1 MVEVSAPATERWSV
15 HGAVAANDEELLDLF
30 LKVFGH
36 AMPIAQWR
44 WKYANTPIRGM
55 LLRRGN
61 TAVAFFGGMPRA
73 VHGPSGKLTAVQN
86 GDVMVLP
93 SERGVFS
100 RNGALHH
107 VARAFFQKMVGI
119 SLPYAFAFGFPNGR
133 HFKLGTKLGLYAHAS
148 RMTTLTWS
156 ALAPVAQR
164 WTTTSTLGMHDL
176 HVLERLWLEMRLSWP
191 RHFIPVRDAIR
202 WKARF
207 ACHPVYKYELLVV
220 RRRWTGKPLCA
231 VALRE
236 HAGHIEW
243 LDYVGPS
250 QLAGLAANAVRRF
263 AGGCNNKFVAA
274 MFSETIA
281 SFFSMDS
288 ASSTPSDIY
297 VPVNAQ
303 PSEEDRPYIGHLWLM
318 GGDTDFL

>member
-1 MVEVSAPATERWSV
+1 MDESFAPVSERWSV
-15 HGAVAANDEELLDLF
+15 HSAVAANDEELLDMF

-36 AMPIAQWR
+36 EMPIAQWQ
-44 WKYANTPIRGM
+44 WKYANTPMRGM

-73 VHGPSGKLTAVQN
+73 VHGPSGKLAAVQN

-107 VARAFFQKMVGI
+107 VASAFFQKMVGI
-119 SLPYAFAFGFPNGR
+119 SQPYAFAFGFPNGR
-133 HFKLGTKLGLYAHAS
+133 HFKLGTKLGLYVPAG

-156 ALAPVAQR
+156 ALEPVAQR
-164 WTTTSTLGMHDL
+164 WITTSTLGQHDL
-176 HVLERLWLEMRLSWP
+176 HALENLWIKMRLSWP

-207 ACHPVYKYELLVV
+207 ASHPVHNYELLLV

-231 VALRE
+231 MALRE

-250 QLAGLAANAVRRF
+250 QLVPLAAGAVRRF
-263 AGGCNNKFVAA
+263 AGGRNNKPVAA
-274 MFSETIA
+274 MFSETIVS
-281 SFFSMDS
+281 SFSLDS

-297 VPVNAQ
+297 IPVNAW
-303 PSEEDRPYIGHLWLM
+303 PAEEARPYIGHLWLM